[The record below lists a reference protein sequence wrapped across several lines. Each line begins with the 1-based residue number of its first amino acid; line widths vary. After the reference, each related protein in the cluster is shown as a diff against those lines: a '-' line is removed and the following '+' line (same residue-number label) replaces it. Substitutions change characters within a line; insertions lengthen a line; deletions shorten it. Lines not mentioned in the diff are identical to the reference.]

1 MPNSINGTSND
12 GLGSMM
18 QMMMVSKMMQGGNS
32 ESGGSYNIAFA
43 SLLSAMKEKNLA
55 ESKYEH
61 SLSNNGNSDLNNIM
75 NVVLRPNYNL
85 ESILSGNNISNLN
98 SNNETIESEI
108 KKASQ
113 KYGVDENIIRTI
125 IKIESD
131 FNPNVTS
138 SAGAKGLMQLMPE
151 NIKHYGV
158 SNPYDISENIDAGT
172 RHIKDYNQMYNGNL
186 QMALAAYNCGPGT
199 MSTRGVTSISDFHK
213 LPLET
218 QNYIQKV
225 KKYLG

>member
-1 MPNSINGTSND
+1 MPNIINGTSND

-18 QMMMVSKMMQGGNS
+18 QMMMVSKMMQGSNS
-32 ESGGSYNIAFA
+32 ESGGNYNIAFA
-43 SLLSAMKEKNLA
+43 SLLNAMKEKNLA

-61 SLSNNGNSDLNNIM
+61 SLGSDGNGDLNNIM
-75 NVVLRPNYNL
+75 NMVLRPNYNL
-85 ESILSGNNISNLN
+85 ESILSGNESSNLS
-98 SNNETIESEI
+98 SNNKTIESEI

-151 NIKHYGV
+151 NITHYGV
-158 SNPYDISENIDAGT
+158 NNPYDIAENIDAGT
-172 RHIKDYNQMYNGNL
+172 RHIKDYIQMYNGNL

-199 MSTRGVTSISDFHK
+199 MSTRGVTSISDFHR